1 MKLKAKMNVLCL
13 LVWGFCPITRTL
25 EASLLPCWWR
35 KPQCRGTKDIPRY
48 SVTNTT
54 SCIHHSPVQCYELG
68 LPPFLLC
75 LLISLPWYS
84 QLRKDA
90 SAPSA
95 ALTGGSAAAPT
106 PTDTPQLP
114 EAVAMEAE
122 EGNADREAE
131 GTEPKGASSA
141 PETPAGDGV
150 CGWVMLIWG
159 ALKSYALWNILQQ
172 RTV

>member
-1 MKLKAKMNVLCL
+1 MKLKAKINVLCL
-13 LVWGFCPITRTL
+13 LVWGFCLITRTL

-54 SCIHHSPVQCYELG
+54 SCIHRSPVQCCELG

-75 LLISLPWYS
+75 LLISLPWCS
-84 QLRKDA
+84 QLRKDV
-90 SAPSA
+90 SAP
-95 ALTGGSAAAPT
+95 TAAAPT
-106 PTDTPQLP
+106 PADTPQLP
-114 EAVAMEAE
+114 EAVATEGE
-122 EGNADREAE
+122 EGNADGEAE
-131 GTEPKGASSA
+131 GMEPKGASSA

-159 ALKSYALWNILQQ
+159 ALKSYALWNISAAENS
-172 RTV
+172 VM